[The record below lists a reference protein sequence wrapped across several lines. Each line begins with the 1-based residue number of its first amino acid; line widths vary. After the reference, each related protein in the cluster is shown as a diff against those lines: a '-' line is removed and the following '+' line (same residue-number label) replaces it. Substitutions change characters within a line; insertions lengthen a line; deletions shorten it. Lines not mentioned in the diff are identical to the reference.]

1 MYPRNNIDRN
11 DKICKWCHFKSKG
24 ILEIMD
30 SQKWE
35 IECGKQ
41 TNTKHR
47 TIFQC
52 LCDKNDRL
60 CQRICQE
67 KLLTKEH

>member
-1 MYPRNNIDRN
+1 MGFEAPY
-11 DKICKWCHFKSKG
+11 G
-24 ILEIMD
+24 ILEIVGTLIWD
-30 SQKWE
+30 
-35 IECGKQ
+35 IDCGKQ
-41 TNTKHR
+41 TNAWYR
-47 TIFQC
+47 AIFQC